1 MKNQSLF
8 FIKQGSFL
16 EAKENNELK
25 KQKMRRRKS
34 LAEDSRVPKIFLF
47 IDEKL
52 GNYLPKCFPV

>member
-8 FIKQGSFL
+8 LIKQGSFL

-25 KQKMRRRKS
+25 KQKMKRKS
-34 LAEDSRVPKIFLF
+34 LAEDSR
-47 IDEKL
+47 